1 MRQIMD
7 FSTTMLKGKVALVT
21 GGGSGIG
28 RAIALALAEAGA
40 DVAIT
45 GRNNLALQ
53 ETAGKINSLGARALG
68 VTADVS
74 KKTEV
79 DHMYECVIAEFSK
92 IDILVNCAGGS
103 ARERAS
109 LFCDSTEE
117 IWDEIIG
124 LNYKGVLNVTRAVI
138 NQMIA
143 QKSGRIINISS
154 LDGVIGASGRAD
166 YSGAKAAVIG
176 FSNALAK
183 EVAQHKI
190 TVNCISPGP
199 IVSGYDEAMLSSNSA
214 EAMKW
219 VQQMSAVT
227 GFGYGS
233 KADISSMALFLASD
247 NSRFISGQNLSICGL
262 ANINPGW

>member
-1 MRQIMD
+1 MD
-7 FSTTMLKGKVALVT
+7 FLTTMLKGKVALVT
-21 GGGSGIG
+21 GGGTGIG
-28 RAIALALAEAGA
+28 RTIALQLAEAGA

-45 GRNNLALQ
+45 GRNNLTLQ
-53 ETAGKINSLGARALG
+53 ETVAKISSLGVRALG
-68 VTADVS
+68 VAADVS
-74 KKTEV
+74 KKAEV
-79 DHMYECVIAEFSK
+79 DRMYHSVIDEFRNV
-92 IDILVNCAGGS
+92 DILVNCAGGS
-103 ARERAS
+103 ARERSS

-124 LNYKGVLNVTRAVI
+124 LNYKGVLNVTHAVI
-138 NQMIA
+138 NRMIA
-143 QKSGRIINISS
+143 QKWGRVINISS
-154 LDGVIGASGRAD
+154 LDGVVGASGRAD

-214 EAMKW
+214 EAVKW
-219 VQQMSAVT
+219 VQQMGAVT

-233 KADISSMALFLASD
+233 KTDISSMALFLASGGAG
-247 NSRFISGQNLSICGL
+247 FISGQNFSICGL

>member
-1 MRQIMD
+1 MLD
-7 FSTTMLKGKVALVT
+7 FSATMLKGKVALVT
-21 GGGSGIG
+21 GGGTGIG
-28 RAIALALAEAGA
+28 RTIALGLAEAGA
-40 DVAIT
+40 DVAVT
-45 GRNNLALQ
+45 SRNNLVLQ
-53 ETAGKINSLGARALG
+53 ETAAQITSLGVRALG
-68 VTADVS
+68 VAADVS

-79 DHMYECVIAEFSK
+79 DRMYERVIAELSGV
-92 IDILVNCAGGS
+92 DVLVNCAGGS
-103 ARERAS
+103 ARERSS

-124 LNYKGVLNVTRAVI
+124 LNYKGVLNVTRAVV

-143 QKSGRIINISS
+143 QKGGRIINISS
-154 LDGVIGASGRAD
+154 LDGAIGACGRAD

-176 FSNALAK
+176 FSKALAK

-199 IVSGYDEAMLSSNSA
+199 IVSGYDEVMLSSESG
-214 EAMKW
+214 EARKW
-219 VQQMSAVT
+219 VQQMGAIT

-233 KADISSMALFLASD
+233 KTDISSMALFLASN
-247 NSRFISGQNLSICGL
+247 NSGFISGQNFLVCGL

>member
-1 MRQIMD
+1 MD
-7 FSTTMLKGKVALVT
+7 FSNTMLKGKVALVT
-21 GGGSGIG
+21 GGGTGIG
-28 RAIALALAEAGA
+28 RAIALALAEVGA

-45 GRNNLALQ
+45 SRNSQALQ
-53 ETAGKINSLGARALG
+53 DTAAQITSFGVRALD
-68 VTADVS
+68 VAADVS
-74 KKTEV
+74 KKIEV
-79 DHMYECVIAEFSK
+79 DRMYERVISEFAK

-103 ARERAS
+103 ARERSS

-124 LNYKGVLNVTRAVI
+124 LNYKGVLNVTHAAI
-138 NQMIA
+138 NRMIA

-154 LDGVIGASGRAD
+154 LDGVIGAAGRAD

-183 EVAQHKI
+183 EVAQHNI

-199 IVSGYDEAMLSSNSA
+199 IVSGYDEVMLSSKS
-214 EAMKW
+214 EESLKW
-219 VQQMSAVT
+219 VEQMGAIT

-233 KADISSMALFLASD
+233 KTDISSMALFLASD
-247 NSRFISGQNLSICGL
+247 SSGFVSGQNFSICGL

>member
-1 MRQIMD
+1 MD
-7 FSTTMLKGKVALVT
+7 FSTTALQGKVALIT

-28 RAIALALAEAGA
+28 RAIALQLAEAGA
-40 DVAIT
+40 DIAVT
-45 GRNNLALQ
+45 SRNGVSLQ
-53 ETAGKINSLGARALG
+53 ETASKIRSMGGRALD
-68 VTADVS
+68 VAADVS
-74 KKTEV
+74 KKADV
-79 DHMYECVIAEFSK
+79 DRMYERVVAEFGK
-92 IDILVNCAGGS
+92 VDILVNCAGGS
-103 ARERAS
+103 ARERSS

-124 LNYKGVLNVTRAVI
+124 LNYKGVLNVTHAAI
-138 NQMIA
+138 NDMIA
-143 QKSGRIINISS
+143 RKGGRGINISS

-183 EVAQHKI
+183 EVAQHHI

-199 IVSGYDEAMLSSNSA
+199 IVSGYDEVMLTGNSPDA
-214 EAMKW
+214 AKW
-219 VQQMSAVT
+219 VQQMGAVT

-233 KADISSMALFLASD
+233 KADISSMALYLALDS
-247 NSRFISGQNLSICGL
+247 SGFVSGQNFSICGL

>member
-1 MRQIMD
+1 MD
-7 FSTTMLKGKVALVT
+7 FLTAMLKGKVALVT
-21 GGGSGIG
+21 GGGTGIG
-28 RAIALALAEAGA
+28 RTIALELAEAGA

-45 GRNNLALQ
+45 SRNGLTLQ
-53 ETAGKINSLGARALG
+53 ETAAEIRSLGVRGLG
-68 VTADVS
+68 VVADVS

-79 DHMYECVIAEFSK
+79 DHMYESIINEFGK
-92 IDILVNCAGGS
+92 VDILVNCAGGS
-103 ARERAS
+103 ARERSS

-117 IWDEIIG
+117 VWDEIIG
-124 LNYKGVLNVTRAVI
+124 LNYKGVLNVTHAVI
-138 NQMIA
+138 NGMIA
-143 QKSGRIINISS
+143 QQGGRIINISS

-183 EVAQHKI
+183 EIARHKI

-199 IVSGYDEAMLSSNSA
+199 IVSGYDEVMLSSNSA
-214 EAMKW
+214 EAVKW
-219 VQQMSAVT
+219 VQQMGEVT

-233 KADISSMALFLASD
+233 KTDISAMALFLTSAGAG
-247 NSRFISGQNLSICGL
+247 FISGQNFSICGL